1 MASESPAKTDQSEQT
16 ICTILN
22 LRKLVPSAPPPRPH
36 TSDFSTIIFVLND
49 YRSSIHKFDGGSEVR
64 IGRHVGGK
72 IRWNNFDL
80 SIYDVDQR
88 SVSRRHCR
96 VFLKAENGLYYIE
109 DLGSRNGTWLNG
121 LRLEPRMPRPIT
133 SRDYIQ
139 VGQPGFWIFLPKTAS
154 R

>member
-1 MASESPAKTDQSEQT
+1 MTGDTPTKTDQPEQT

-36 TSDFSTIIFVLND
+36 TTDYSTLIFVLND
-49 YRSSIHKFDGGSEVR
+49 YRSSIYKFPGEAEVR

-72 IRWNNFDL
+72 IRWNNLDL

-88 SVSRRHCR
+88 SISRRHCR
-96 VFLKAENGLYYIE
+96 VFHKDGLYYIE
-109 DLGSRNGTWLNG
+109 DLESRNGTWLNG
-121 LRLEPRMPRPIT
+121 IRLEPKTPRPVT

-139 VGQPGFWIFLPKTAS
+139 VGQLGFWVFLPKKS
-154 R
+154 PDK